1 MSQIVGIYYYNF
13 VLSLIKNRETDSYDT
28 TLNYRMLLDDKETE
42 EEYDEAMRLWDEE
55 EQRQIDFYLSYGKF
69 ALFCAKY
76 WPLKLMC
83 DYGRASH
90 RDRIEIPYIHIDSP
104 TGVFVRRV
112 ATKIDFGFF
121 ESVNAVR
128 WSDEGVLAT
137 GGDDRKL
144 KLWNPHDRDDG
155 RATIMVEIQQ
165 SDLILS
171 LIHI

>member
-1 MSQIVGIYYYNF
+1 MSDLITGIYYYNF
-13 VLSLIKNRETDSYDT
+13 VLSLIKNRETDSYDQ
-28 TLNYRMLLDDKETE
+28 TLNHRMLLDDKETE
-42 EEYDEAMRLWDEE
+42 EEQAEAMRLWDEE

-112 ATKIDFGFF
+112 ATRTEIKGVD
-121 ESVNAVR
+121 SVR

-137 GGDDRKL
+137 G
-144 KLWNPHDRDDG
+144 
-155 RATIMVEIQQ
+155 
-165 SDLILS
+165 
-171 LIHI
+171 